1 MIYILFI
8 GLVFLFV
15 FSYYIFKRNLLNP
28 SVVLCSVFLIS
39 TFFLTLNYKEWGVN
53 INEKTVLVIFLT
65 IFSFM
70 MGNLLIYFNKKLK
83 KVKILKKEEV
93 NIISTI
99 GIRKTL
105 IIDFLLLI
113 GLIFYIR
120 NVYEISLLAGNPG
133 GYENMLFY
141 AREAKLKFY
150 DINRI
155 SINIFYF
162 AKAVSYIH
170 IYSFINFTLQKG
182 LKIRKLYLLSP
193 LVIYL
198 VFLVFSTGRTELI
211 YLFIYLLTIY
221 FVLLYRKYNFNSKIN
236 KKILIWSVFSW
247 GLFIIFFFISGE
259 ILGRSDSKVF
269 YAISRYTGSSLAALN
284 TFFSHP
290 IETKS
295 IYFGQNTLFSI
306 YSILRKFNKDIPNF
320 YAPYEFVYFIDMR
333 TNIFSAIRRY
343 VEDYGMNGLYSITFF
358 LGAFYGIFFDYVTYK
373 KKNFLLI
380 MYTVYSFPVFE
391 FPIEERFFMVLFP
404 SGFINNFIFI
414 GSLYYILI
422 YRPSKK
428 HKRKRN

>member
-211 YLFIYLLTIY
+211 YLFIY
-221 FVLLYRKYNFNSKIN
+221 
-236 KKILIWSVFSW
+236 
-247 GLFIIFFFISGE
+247 
-259 ILGRSDSKVF
+259 
-269 YAISRYTGSSLAALN
+269 
-284 TFFSHP
+284 
-290 IETKS
+290 
-295 IYFGQNTLFSI
+295 
-306 YSILRKFNKDIPNF
+306 
-320 YAPYEFVYFIDMR
+320 
-333 TNIFSAIRRY
+333 
-343 VEDYGMNGLYSITFF
+343 
-358 LGAFYGIFFDYVTYK
+358 
-373 KKNFLLI
+373 
-380 MYTVYSFPVFE
+380 
-391 FPIEERFFMVLFP
+391 
-404 SGFINNFIFI
+404 
-414 GSLYYILI
+414 
-422 YRPSKK
+422 
-428 HKRKRN
+428 